1 MKHIMAKMKKV
12 NAMHFLFLSGTT
24 WLLFAFLIFPNIN
37 LIFETFFQDGRFTI
51 SAIERFMKS
60 GRAMRSLKNS
70 FILAGTLAITVNLLG
85 TFIVLVSDYFKIK
98 GSRFLKIGYSSTL
111 VYGGIV
117 LASGYLFVYGS
128 SGVITNM
135 LMKIFPAMNPHW
147 FEGYGAVTFVMTFA
161 LTSFHIIFLSDALK
175 NIDYQ
180 TIEAAKSMGASSWT
194 ILTKVVLP
202 VLSPNYF
209 AITILIVL
217 TGLSATSAPLMIG
230 GEHFQTINP
239 MIIRFSKSIASRDI
253 ATVLSL
259 ILGIATIF
267 TLFISKII
275 ESRYHYMSVSKVKTT
290 LIKQEI
296 KNPAVNILLHV
307 SAYTIFLIY
316 VIPILLIIIYS
327 FTDGYTIATGNIT
340 ISSFTLQNYTTLLLR
355 PSSYK
360 PYLTSIIYSFLAALM
375 VGALILVL
383 ARYLRSGKS
392 LYRNVIDYALM
403 TPWLLPSTLIAM
415 GLIVTYDTK
424 RMLLF
429 GKVLTGTPVMLLV
442 GYIIIKIPFT
452 LRMTNAALYN
462 VDHSL
467 EEAAKSMGARPF
479 YIFRKIVFPVIRPFI
494 LAIFVL
500 NFNALLADYDLSVL
514 LYHPLY
520 EPLGVVMKN
529 NAESQINPN
538 AQALVLVYS
547 VILMLISTISLS
559 LVYGKQKKVL

>member
-1 MKHIMAKMKKV
+1 M
-12 NAMHFLFLSGTT
+12 
-24 WLLFAFLIFPNIN
+24 
-37 LIFETFFQDGRFTI
+37 
-51 SAIERFMKS
+51 
-60 GRAMRSLKNS
+60 
-70 FILAGTLAITVNLLG
+70 
-85 TFIVLVSDYFKIK
+85 
-98 GSRFLKIGYSSTL
+98 
-111 VYGGIV
+111 
-117 LASGYLFVYGS
+117 
-128 SGVITNM
+128 
-135 LMKIFPAMNPHW
+135 
-147 FEGYGAVTFVMTFA
+147 
-161 LTSFHIIFLSDALK
+161 
-175 NIDYQ
+175 
-180 TIEAAKSMGASSWT
+180 
-194 ILTKVVLP
+194 
-202 VLSPNYF
+202 
-209 AITILIVL
+209 ILIVL
-217 TGLSATSAPLMIG
+217 
-230 GEHFQTINP
+230 HF
-239 MIIRFSKSIASRDI
+239 
-253 ATVLSL
+253 
-259 ILGIATIF
+259 
-267 TLFISKII
+267 
-275 ESRYHYMSVSKVKTT
+275 
-290 LIKQEI
+290 
-296 KNPAVNILLHV
+296 
-307 SAYTIFLIY
+307 
-316 VIPILLIIIYS
+316 
-327 FTDGYTIATGNIT
+327 
-340 ISSFTLQNYTTLLLR
+340 
-355 PSSYK
+355 
-360 PYLTSIIYSFLAALM
+360 SFLAALM